1 MKVMDFLDTKGDAWG
16 IKYYNAVYNEY
27 TPCLQD
33 NIIKIKFLKSD
44 KSGSYHIYTDSD
56 KDVTI
61 DKMTISD
68 IKKYCAQATDCERC
82 LIHEFCLNAFCVIP
96 RKW

>member
-33 NIIKIKFLKSD
+33 NIIKIKFLKSGE
-44 KSGSYHIYTDSD
+44 SGGYHIYTDSD
-56 KDVTI
+56 KDVEV

-68 IKKYCAQATDCERC
+68 IKKYCVNIVDCREC
-82 LIHEFCLNAFCVIP
+82 AIKEFCTKSFNLMP